1 MDTIKHPRR
10 VKRTFK
16 KGQGRKLL
24 YPEAVDQEIS
34 KWILEKRD
42 NCNAPVSKQIV
53 RLKAL
58 SLIKP
63 FNPHFKASDGW
74 IKSFFQRHNWTLRR
88 QTSIAQMLPILVK
101 YYISYTYNV
110 IPYSLLQMYGA
121 SQCVHQVSPNLH
133 QVFLNDYDISLGCQ
147 SSNCTVTYKCMQM
160 IAILIITQR
169 ECAPKFRRTCC
180 FTCMHSHVCASKF
193 R

>member
-1 MDTIKHPRR
+1 MWLKEEMDTIKHPRR

-53 RLKAL
+53 RLKAP

-74 IKSFFQRHNWTLRR
+74 MKSFFQRHNWTLQR
-88 QTSIAQMLPILVK
+88 QTSIAQMLPADLEEKMARFRQDV
-101 YYISYTYNV
+101 YHVRQNGDFSYDL
-110 IPYSLLQMYGA
+110 IEYGRN
-121 SQCVHQVSPNLH
+121 SS
-133 QVFLNDYDISLGCQ
+133 FL
-147 SSNCTVTYKCMQM
+147 
-160 IAILIITQR
+160 
-169 ECAPKFRRTCC
+169 
-180 FTCMHSHVCASKF
+180 
-193 R
+193 